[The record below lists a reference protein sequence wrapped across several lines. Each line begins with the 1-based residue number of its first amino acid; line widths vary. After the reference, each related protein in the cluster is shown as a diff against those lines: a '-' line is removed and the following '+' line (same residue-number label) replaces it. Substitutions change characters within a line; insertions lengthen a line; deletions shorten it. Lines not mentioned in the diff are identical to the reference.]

1 MADNSKDKNVSGGC
15 PGSAMRQFSPPPSES
30 EKTDQSVPAS
40 QLAQWPIQLTL
51 VPPNAPYF
59 QDADLAVTAD
69 CVPFAYANFHQEF
82 LKGRP
87 IVVGCPKL
95 DDLQSYVDKL
105 TAIFQANKLKS
116 VEVLLMEVPCCN
128 GLAQATKMAIVNA
141 GVDLPLKVTTIGV
154 RGENFGSTAV

>member
-1 MADNSKDKNVSGGC
+1 MVDSSKNNVPAGC
-15 PGSAMRQFSPPPSES
+15 PGSAMRQFSPPPADS
-30 EKTDQSVPAS
+30 KQTDQPVPAS

-59 QDADLAVTAD
+59 ADADLAITAD
-69 CVPFAYANFHQEF
+69 CVPFAYADFHQEF
-82 LKGRP
+82 LRGRP

-105 TAIFQANKLKS
+105 TAIFQSSKLKS

-128 GLAQATKMAIVNA
+128 GLAQATRMAIVNA
-141 GVDLPLKVTTIGV
+141 GVDLPMKVTIIGV
-154 RGENFGSTAV
+154 RGENLGSNSI